1 MSDSCLTNVGIGDKK
16 QLREKIKE
24 KLKTE
29 GKILYDR
36 VGKKEN
42 GYLTLDGRR

>member
-1 MSDSCLTNVGIGDKK
+1 VGKFDKMR
-16 QLREKIKE
+16 LREKIKE

-29 GKILYDR
+29 GKILYDW